1 VIEQVLGRQRDL
13 SDSFIEG
20 GKIVGGGFGEPGDF
34 SDVLTG
40 SGLYFFGWCRVRPLP
55 KSFY

>member
-20 GKIVGGGFGEPGDF
+20 GKIVGGGFGEPGDL

-40 SGLYFFGWCRVRPLP
+40 SSLDFFGWCGVCAVP
-55 KSFY
+55 KLFY